1 MSKTEIVTPQVQE
14 RREGWVAVVTPKS
27 VVRIFLTTESRREFP
42 IQFGRYNEITTAN
55 RLGLDAYG
63 AR

>member
-42 IQFGRYNEITTAN
+42 IQFSLYNEITTAN
-55 RLGLDAYG
+55 RLGLAAYG
-63 AR
+63 A